1 MDRGAWQATI
11 HRVTK
16 NQTLLKQFSIQAH
29 TNLRSYQQCTRI
41 SLFPYSNQY
50 LLFLILLTIGLLFKN
65 ITYLFLAV
73 LFLAVLGLR
82 CCTGFSSAEA
92 NGRYSPVA
100 VNRLLIVVASLVME
114 HGL

>member
-16 NQTLLKQFSIQAH
+16 NQTLLKQFSMQAH

-73 LFLAVLGLR
+73 LGLR

-92 NGRYSPVA
+92 NGRYSPVV

>member
-16 NQTLLKQFSIQAH
+16 NQTLLKQFSMQAH

-65 ITYLFLAV
+65 ITYLFLS
-73 LFLAVLGLR
+73 VLGLH